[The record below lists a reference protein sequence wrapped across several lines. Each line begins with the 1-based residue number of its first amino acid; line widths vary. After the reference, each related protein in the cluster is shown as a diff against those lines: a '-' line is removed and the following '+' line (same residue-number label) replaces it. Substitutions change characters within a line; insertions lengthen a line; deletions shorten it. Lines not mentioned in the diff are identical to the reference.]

1 MGKNENI
8 VAVIPARGGSKGI
21 VRKNLKLLEG
31 KPLIA
36 HIIESSLKVPE
47 IDRVIVSTDDE
58 EIAQVA
64 RKFGAEVPF
73 MRPEEL
79 SGDKVLTAPVL
90 QHAVDWLKENENYNT
105 DIIVLV
111 YATSPLLK
119 SGKISEALQQIEGN
133 HDVDSV
139 VSLVKDDK
147 YHWKEINGKL
157 VRIYPDKIM
166 RRQDMDPYL
175 RENGALYIM
184 RKKILEETG
193 GYIGGNIKYVLMG
206 EKDSWDIDT
215 EEDLRIIEALKKM
228 NHQPPE

>member
-1 MGKNENI
+1 MGKKENI

-21 VRKNLKLLEG
+21 PRKNLKLLEG

-36 HIIESSLKVPE
+36 HIIETALKVPE
-47 IDRVIVSTDDE
+47 IDRVLVSTDDW
-58 EIAQVA
+58 EIAKVA
-64 RKFGAEVPF
+64 KKYGAEVPF
-73 MRPEEL
+73 MRLEEL
-79 SGDKVLTAPVL
+79 SGDTVLTAPVL
-90 QHAVDWLKENENYNT
+90 QHSVDWLKENENYNT

-119 SGKISEALQQIEGN
+119 SEKISEALKKIEGKPE
-133 HDVDSV
+133 VDSV
-139 VSLVKDDK
+139 VSLVLDDK
-147 YHWKEINGKL
+147 YHWKKVDGKL
-157 VRIYPDKIM
+157 VRIYPNKIM

-193 GYIGGNIKYVLMG
+193 NYIGGNIDYVMMK

-215 EEDLRIIEALKKM
+215 EHDLRIIEALMKTD
-228 NHQPPE
+228 ND